1 MIIRCPKCGTDFAL
15 EADSIGPEGVTLRCS
30 VCSHVFHAEL
40 IAPGAS
46 VDAEPWQIASPE
58 KHLFTVP
65 DVKTILAYIEDGR
78 ITPEHQ
84 VSRSGQTWVPIG
96 DLPEFSSV
104 FMSHGSYSDLPKV
117 VRTIESRPALIG
129 DPIRVSG
136 ILGPLSEDQVNSLGP
151 PPAFGSDSDSG
162 GGDGARRPRPHEEV
176 AALLSS
182 AVSMATRGPVPA
194 PPDHG
199 VDAPTP
205 AQRPASML
213 EAVTNAVSNPNMS
226 AKSLAGT
233 PSVSLLASGP
243 KVAPPAEDAKPAEE
257 AADEAEKSEE
267 KPEPEPSEVV
277 IVKVEKKEEEG
288 SNTLLWLVLLSVAV
302 GLVVIIVRPDLRER
316 FLGNTRPVAPA
327 PAPVNP
333 AASISPEQL
342 NAQRAIQNL
351 GLEETEAVQKD
362 LQNIIDNRIGDAAR
376 IDRAKLSQAEMLAMR
391 ALAFSISAAIDPAAV
406 EGTAGSRAKED
417 AALAAT
423 MFKEVGRQ
431 HITDLAQHAR
441 VEGLLALVNNKPS
454 AEVLNLLPPRGAE
467 IVHLAVETSALWRDP
482 EAPVPSGLISRLQA
496 ALVPGTSTLTQC
508 LLAITLARSGDNEG
522 AQQLMRQILTVV
534 PDQPVAMTLDAW
546 LTARIA
552 AASSPDAKQPEGEPI
567 PPIGETGAD
576 PTAGDGSPSTPRR
589 PVISV
594 EAKIDRACEQIRS
607 EGEEVNAGVKTLI
620 DLTGSEGAFASKAHM
635 CTAEGYRKLGRLD
648 SALTYFERVL
658 KTNPRQQKALKAAAE
673 IAVEKKMTEQA
684 IEFYRRL
691 LEVNPNDSAAIV
703 FLSKHGVER
712 PKPKPDAPA
721 GTPPAKGAAS
731 AGDTPSD
738 GAPGESASGG

>member
-40 IAPGAS
+40 VAPGAS
-46 VDAEPWQIASPE
+46 IDAEPWQIASPE

-84 VSRSGQTWVPIG
+84 VSRSGQAWVRIG

-104 FMSHGSYSDLPKV
+104 FMAHGSYGDLPKV
-117 VRTIESRPALIG
+117 VRAVESRPPLIG

-136 ILGPLSEDQVNSLGP
+136 ILGPLSEEQTNMLGP
-151 PPAFGSDSDSG
+151 PPAFGADDDSG
-162 GGDGARRPRPHEEV
+162 GGETRRPRPHEEV

-182 AVSMATRGPVPA
+182 AVSLATRGPVPA

-199 VDAPTP
+199 VDAPIP

-226 AKSLAGT
+226 AQSLAGT

-243 KVAPPAEDAKPAEE
+243 KVAPPAETAKPAEDAKPSE
-257 AADEAEKSEE
+257 DATTADEKSES
-267 KPEPEPSEVV
+267 EPSEVV
-277 IVKVEKKEEEG
+277 IVKVEKKEEESG
-288 SNTLLWLVLLSVAV
+288 NTLLWLVLLSVAV

-316 FLGNTRPVAPA
+316 FLGNTQPVAPA

-351 GLEETEAVQKD
+351 GLAETDAVQKD

-391 ALAFSISAAIDPAAV
+391 ALAFSISEAIDPAAV
-406 EGTAGSRAKED
+406 EGTAGARAKED
-417 AALAAT
+417 ATLAAT

-431 HITDLAQHAR
+431 HIADLAQHAR
-441 VEGLLALVNNKPS
+441 VEGLLALVNKQPS

-467 IVHLAVETSALWRDP
+467 IVHLAVETSVLWREP
-482 EAPVPSGLISRLQA
+482 KAAVPSGLISRLQA

-508 LLAITLARSGDNEG
+508 LLAITLAHSGDNEG
-522 AQQLMRQILTVV
+522 AQRLVRQILTVV

-546 LTARIA
+546 LTGRIA
-552 AASSPDAKQPEGEPI
+552 AAASSSESDTKQPVGEPT
-567 PPIGETGAD
+567 PPSGETGAD
-576 PTAGDGSPSTPRR
+576 PTAGGATPTPRR

-658 KTNPRQQKALKAAAE
+658 KSSPRQRKALKAAAE
-673 IAVEKKMTEQA
+673 IAVEKKLTDQA
-684 IEFYRRL
+684 IDFYRRL

-721 GTPPAKGAAS
+721 PAPTPAD
-731 AGDTPSD
+731 GDAPSD